1 MAHDVSLISTVAVGL
16 ALAFAGGF
24 IAVRLGLPAIVGYLL
39 AGVAIGPYTPGYVAD
54 THLAPQLAEIGVMLL
69 MFGIGMHFSLRD
81 LVAVHRIAVPGAI
94 TQIAVATALGLGI
107 AWLWGWP
114 LGAGL
119 VLGLSLSIASTVVLL
134 RALEERGMLDQPDGR
149 IAIGWLVVEDLFTVA
164 VLVLLPA
171 LAPVLGGGTLSLSGV
186 ALPLLLTLGK
196 AAAFVALMLV
206 AGKRVLPWLLDAVA
220 RTASR
225 ELFTLAVVAAA
236 LGIAFAAA
244 EIFGVSYALGAFFA
258 GIVINASDHSHRA
271 AAQAKPLEDAFAVL
285 FFLSVGMLFDPAV
298 LLRHPG
304 QVLAVVAV
312 ILFGKSAA
320 AFAIV
325 RMGGYTSTTALTI
338 SASLAQIGEF
348 SFMLAAL
355 GKELGLLS
363 ADGEN
368 LILAG
373 AIVSIALNAGLFRCA
388 AKLRRRLG
396 ADQPA

>member
-1 MAHDVSLISTVAVGL
+1 VPHDVSLISTVAVGL

-24 IAVRLGLPAIVGYLL
+24 VAVRLGLPAIVGYLL

-69 MFGIGMHFSLRD
+69 MFGVGMHFSLRD
-81 LVAVHRIAVPGAI
+81 LIAVRRIAVPGAI
-94 TQIAVATALGLGI
+94 GQIAVATALGLEMTR
-107 AWLWGWP
+107 LWGWS

-119 VLGLSLSIASTVVLL
+119 VFGIALSVASTVVLL
-134 RALEERGMLDQPDGR
+134 RALEERDMLDQPDGR
-149 IAIGWLVVEDLFTVA
+149 IAVGWLVVEDLFTVA

-171 LAPVLGGGTLSLSGV
+171 LAPALRGGAFSPSAV
-186 ALPLLLTLGK
+186 ALPLGLTLAK
-196 AAAFVALMLV
+196 AAAFVVLMLV
-206 AGKRVLPWLLDAVA
+206 AGKRVLPWLLDAVV
-220 RTASR
+220 RTQSR

-236 LGIAFAAA
+236 LGMAFADA
-244 EIFGVSYALGAFFA
+244 ELFGVSYALGAFFA

-312 ILFGKSAA
+312 IMLGKSAA

-325 RMGGYTSTTALTI
+325 RLFGYPAAIALTI

-355 GKELGLLS
+355 GRELGLLS
-363 ADGEN
+363 GDGEN

-373 AIVSIALNAGLFRCA
+373 ALVSIALNSGVFRLA
-388 AKLRRRLG
+388 AALRRQLG
-396 ADQPA
+396 DQPA